1 MTKLKKLYSNYVAR
15 RHCKFTFARAS
26 NRTHV
31 NYSVSRIWQMCP
43 LYDEAIIRK
52 YLISLACYAMGISL
66 TVASFVYDEGDAD
79 D

>member
-15 RHCKFTFARAS
+15 
-26 NRTHV
+26 
-31 NYSVSRIWQMCP
+31 SRIWQMCP

-66 TVASFVYDEGDAD
+66 TVASFVYDSEVSD